1 MSLVLDIGQ
10 GAGLAGA
17 TGVRPF
23 LPPLLAGA
31 LARAD
36 AGIDFDGSGWQ
47 FLESPAFLLG
57 IVALAVVSFA
67 AERSGAN
74 RELVAR
80 GTLVL
85 AVVLGAL
92 LFAGSLAAGGSSA
105 IPGIV
110 AGAAVGLLA
119 YVAVGGLL
127 ERAAARL
134 DPGAAGLIRVYADGA
149 ALALAALAI
158 FVEPAGY
165 LAVAAFVVLLVRGQA
180 AGRAKIRGPA
190 DPAMKKLVLAVIDAL
205 DPRALERA
213 VEEDRAPALKALMEN
228 GTYVDDCVSTF
239 PSITPVAASAIATG
253 LGPADHLVPSM
264 NWYHRG
270 EERYVEYGSS
280 FAATRAF
287 GVFRSLQDTVY
298 NMNLA
303 HLTQQHRTVNEHL
316 DDAGLRTACT
326 TYLIYRGRHRHE
338 PSKDSP
344 YSRIAEAAQFKHAV
358 WGSRELFYADI
369 FDSRGTG
376 CFSTLGM
383 PGQRDRHAG
392 CVGSHLVENDL
403 FDFLLFS
410 LPDNDT
416 YSHRVGPGD
425 QPVSIAEADRALSR
439 LMDAAGGSDEFLADH
454 AVIVMS
460 DHSQNPIAQTTNLAT
475 EIDERRILLPA
486 DPAPEE
492 AELAVCPG
500 ARSAQVYVLDEGRA
514 AEVAPEVA
522 EEMGEV
528 DGVDVVARMEG
539 EEGHLWSERGSLRF
553 RPGGD
558 LRDTRGGTWTVTGDH
573 ATLDLSVSDGVV
585 RSRDY
590 PHALGRLWS
599 ALSCT
604 RTGEVILSAKPGH
617 EFVDWG
623 GHGHTGGGSHGSLHA
638 CDSLGVLLACGIDLP
653 EREQWSIEDATP
665 LVLEHFGAAESG

>member
-36 AGIDFDGSGWQ
+36 TGIDFDGSGWQ
-47 FLESPAFLLG
+47 FLESPGFLLAV
-57 IVALAVVSFA
+57 VALALISFA

-74 RELVAR
+74 EKLIARGTAVAR
-80 GTLVL
+80 GGARRA
-85 AVVLGAL
+85 AVRRAAWRRAATRPSRAWSPAPRWRCWPTPRWAAL
-92 LFAGSLAAGGSSA
+92 LD
-105 IPGIV
+105 
-110 AGAAVGLLA
+110 
-119 YVAVGGLL
+119 
-127 ERAAARL
+127 RARGRL
-134 DPGAAGLIRVYADGA
+134 DAGAAGLITVYADGA

-158 FVEPAGY
+158 FVEP
-165 LAVAAFVVLLVRGQA
+165 VALPGGRRVRRPPGAREA
-180 AGRAKIRGPA
+180 AGRAQVRGPA
-190 DPAMKKLVLAVIDAL
+190 DPQMSESPSLAAAGGSPKKLVLAVIDAL

-213 VEEDRAPALKALMEN
+213 VEEDEAPALKALMEN
-228 GTYVDDCVSTF
+228 GTYIDDCVSTF

-280 FAATRAF
+280 FAATRTF
-287 GVFRSLQDTVY
+287 GIFRSLTDTVY

-303 HLTQQHRTVNEHL
+303 HLTQEHRTVHEHL

-344 YSRIAEAAQFKHAV
+344 YRRLAEAAQFKHAV
-358 WGSRELFYADI
+358 WASRELFYADI

-416 YSHRVGPGD
+416 YSHRAGPGEPAGLD
-425 QPVSIAEADRALSR
+425 RRGRPRAGAPDGRRRRQPTSSW
-439 LMDAAGGSDEFLADH
+439 
-454 AVIVMS
+454 
-460 DHSQNPIAQTTNLAT
+460 PTT
-475 EIDERRILLPA
+475 R
-486 DPAPEE
+486 
-492 AELAVCPG
+492 
-500 ARSAQVYVLDEGRA
+500 
-514 AEVAPEVA
+514 
-522 EEMGEV
+522 
-528 DGVDVVARMEG
+528 
-539 EEGHLWSERGSLRF
+539 
-553 RPGGD
+553 
-558 LRDTRGGTWTVTGDH
+558 
-573 ATLDLSVSDGVV
+573 
-585 RSRDY
+585 
-590 PHALGRLWS
+590 
-599 ALSCT
+599 
-604 RTGEVILSAKPGH
+604 
-617 EFVDWG
+617 
-623 GHGHTGGGSHGSLHA
+623 
-638 CDSLGVLLACGIDLP
+638 
-653 EREQWSIEDATP
+653 
-665 LVLEHFGAAESG
+665 